1 MRDHMPFPRRP
12 LPPMAHIRRALPG
25 QHLPDP
31 RRETRQQL
39 LDVGLREK
47 VRPGMRIAITAGS
60 RGMGGFLDLLAGITD
75 AVKEAGGEPFFVP
88 AMGSHGGAT
97 AEGQEEILR
106 LLGVT
111 DESAGAPVRATMET
125 FILGPVKNGA
135 VAHLDRC
142 AAEADGIIV
151 FGRTRTHPESAE
163 KLASGLLKMVTV
175 GLGKQ
180 AGAQQ
185 AHNHGLWDSVKRVP
199 ELTMAKSKILF
210 GVAVVENG
218 YRQPLVVEVVPG
230 NYKAFLASD
239 QRLLEVAKPHVAKL
253 PFDNL
258 DLLIVDEVGK
268 TVSGTGM
275 DLNVIGRYRATGKG
289 PYKPEIK
296 RIAALSLTKASLGN
310 GLGAGLADFTTRRFM
325 EAYDPAVTYVN
336 LLTATEPGG
345 TTREGPLP
353 LALDSDREAVEVAF
367 YSALPKDGGRVCRIK
382 DTARL
387 GDMWVSEALLE
398 EARKDE
404 SITIDEAPHEAQY
417 DGAGNLL

>member
-1 MRDHMPFPRRP
+1 
-12 LPPMAHIRRALPG
+12 
-25 QHLPDP
+25 
-31 RRETRQQL
+31 
-39 LDVGLREK
+39 
-47 VRPGMRIAITAGS
+47 
-60 RGMGGFLDLLAGITD
+60 GGFLDLLAGITD

-289 PYKPEIK
+289 PYKPEIT
-296 RIAALSLTKASLGN
+296 AAGARFGSRSRGSGVL
-310 GLGAGLADFTTRRFM
+310 LGAAQRR
-325 EAYDPAVTYVN
+325 
-336 LLTATEPGG
+336 G
-345 TTREGPLP
+345 
-353 LALDSDREAVEVAF
+353 
-367 YSALPKDGGRVCRIK
+367 
-382 DTARL
+382 ARL
-387 GDMWVSEALLE
+387 PHQGHRPSGRDVGVGSAAGGSAERREHHDRRGA
-398 EARKDE
+398 ARGAVRRRGE
-404 SITIDEAPHEAQY
+404 SAVGWSGFQPAMPAWPAKSPLHLAPGSRRGRCRRPGPRAPRPP
-417 DGAGNLL
+417 APATTT